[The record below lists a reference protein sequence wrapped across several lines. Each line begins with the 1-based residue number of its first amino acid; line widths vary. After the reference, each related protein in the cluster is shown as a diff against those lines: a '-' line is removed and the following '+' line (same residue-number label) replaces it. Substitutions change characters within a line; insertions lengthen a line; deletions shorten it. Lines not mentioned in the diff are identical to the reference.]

1 VDPVDHEAISEE
13 LRRVRV
19 TFRQLVDEAS
29 PDDLAR
35 ASSGT
40 RWTNQQLL
48 FHMLLGYLIT
58 PALIVLAGTFARLPA
73 DASRV
78 YAGLLNAA
86 TSPFDW
92 VNYLGSCAGARAV
105 PQRRLAGTL
114 DRVTLALERR
124 LRAETS
130 TQLRSGMH
138 YPVRWDP
145 FFKDFM
151 TLADIYHFPT
161 QHFDFHQ
168 RQLTLDQ
175 SSAKIPSSRGPGTG
189 GHSATRSLKVG
200 LRSGTA
206 CPAQVSRSIRLSQV
220 TVSIR
225 RRRRRVTTR
234 RRTRPGRSCRSCRWP
249 AGCRPG

>member
-1 VDPVDHEAISEE
+1 MILVITVGAVDREAIYEE

-19 TFRQLVDEAS
+19 TFRCLVDVAS

-48 FHMLLGYLIT
+48 FHMLFGYLIT
-58 PALIVLAGTFARLPA
+58 RTLIVLAGMFGHLPA
-73 DASRV
+73 RASRV

-86 TSPFDW
+86 TGPFDW
-92 VNYLGSCAGARAV
+92 VNYLGSCVGARV
-105 PQRRLAGTL
+105 LRRRRLVGRL
-114 DRVTLALERR
+114 DRVTMALERR

-130 TQLRSGMH
+130 TRRRSGMY

-151 TLADIYHFPT
+151 TMADIYHYPT

-168 RQLTLDQ
+168 RQLTLGQ
-175 SSAKIPSSRGPGTG
+175 SYSDAPT
-189 GHSATRSLKVG
+189 SLKTG
-200 LRSGTA
+200 
-206 CPAQVSRSIRLSQV
+206 PADN
-220 TVSIR
+220 R
-225 RRRRRVTTR
+225 R
-234 RRTRPGRSCRSCRWP
+234 P
-249 AGCRPG
+249 AV

>member
-1 VDPVDHEAISEE
+1 MITVDPVDREAIYEE

-19 TFRQLVDEAS
+19 TFRRLVEEAS

-48 FHMLLGYLIT
+48 FHMLFGYLIT
-58 PALIVLAGTFARLPA
+58 RALIVLAGMFARLPA
-73 DASRV
+73 RASRV
-78 YAGLLNAA
+78 FAGLLNAA
-86 TSPFDW
+86 TGSFDR
-92 VNYLGSCAGARAV
+92 VNYLGSRAGARV
-105 PQRRLAGTL
+105 FSRRRLAGKL
-114 DRVTLALERR
+114 DRVTMALERR

-130 TQLRSGMH
+130 ARLGSGMH

-151 TLADIYHFPT
+151 TLADIYHYPT

-175 SSAKIPSSRGPGTG
+175 SSAKTPM
-189 GHSATRSLKVG
+189 
-200 LRSGTA
+200 
-206 CPAQVSRSIRLSQV
+206 
-220 TVSIR
+220 
-225 RRRRRVTTR
+225 
-234 RRTRPGRSCRSCRWP
+234 
-249 AGCRPG
+249 